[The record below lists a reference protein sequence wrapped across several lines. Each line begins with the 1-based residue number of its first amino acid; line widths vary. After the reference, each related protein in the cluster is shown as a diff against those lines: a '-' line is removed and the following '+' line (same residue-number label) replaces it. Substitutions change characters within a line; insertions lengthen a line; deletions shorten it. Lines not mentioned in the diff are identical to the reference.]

1 MQFNA
6 DMHLCYKKS
15 FIKQH
20 ILAYQPEV
28 LLWHQAVPPQQQQP
42 SSHPQEGV
50 TPNNGDFSNPDYD
63 ALLAARL
70 GDSCAD
76 HSAGPPANLDI
87 HNVADFCLPWGA
99 SIESWSV
106 YQALPKPVFFTFVLT
121 DASYERLHGSALTFY
136 EPYDISLLDMDKCF
150 HLDLDPEL
158 VSAPKQN
165 GVIDSL
171 ARADAELFTAD
182 ELRDIERHLGVFRRS
197 RIGDKVVGTSK
208 TICILSRYYFGSSFK
223 PFLSFLHQRCLG
235 DGEEKSSIPLERYLA
250 FLFYEIPFPD
260 LRLPNVVVDLDGHY
274 LRLQAPREKNAASST
289 AISEPFASLLTIL
302 GTELCLQL
310 LVQLLTEQKILLISV
325 QPDLLA
331 HIAQALIS
339 IIYPLRWVLVYIPFI
354 HIRCIHVIQSPSPY
368 LIGVDSRFFEFFRL
382 PPGENITCVDLDTR
396 NFRAAKDNMFKD
408 TKCLP
413 KGLYK
418 KLKSQLLTTE
428 KRLASLHHS
437 MRAEAQS
444 GVPLDLKLHQQ
455 VHQVGLSIK
464 RAFLTFMAQLL
475 YDYRRY
481 VLPVGSTESGILF
494 DSEAYVKEVCDHSS
508 RPFYRALF
516 GTQLWADFI
525 RDLTC
530 VSDRT
535 AEFEAFDNF
544 IDDIH
549 PGGGVGG
556 DFEDGSVV
564 SSGSGSSSL
573 PHSRGHSGLLA
584 NGSSPGGSFSTLDDL
599 PTDLPGGLFST
610 TTRLIH
616 SDKTKVIKTPETGE
630 DDDLIADLR
639 NKFTWTEWGTFPNH
653 LNNEA
658 LEELRRRNDAAKQS
672 QVLRPSVSMVAFC
685 GTGLWDTSVLSNSTA
700 AAAAMGQ
707 LSNAS
712 NSDFT
717 RFAALAPASEEFQP
731 QRRFVGEPPPFPAI
745 FRVADVFGV
754 AKLNSLLKR
763 TQQETTACL
772 IFDTK
777 CRQQGNSAWA
787 GFLMTE
793 IYSLWFILLPA
804 FIASLDQR
812 FSQAAPDAQKSS
824 ISLQARTLLFEAS
837 CLFFR
842 LMNTSLYTVD
852 QVMVRILLVLLFEYG
867 ALTEQTFNSWCEMP
881 LNATSYALANQ
892 LQRELGP
899 KLAGPEE
906 NSTAPPVSQ
915 SFSSASAQPQSL
927 TENVNF
933 AGSEEDTQPTLI
945 PQALSTP
952 RVRRATVST
961 PPRAEPLSQHNPEQA
976 TAVDLIDFG
985 AQEAPRPP
993 DDEALEEQ
1001 KDLCNNLAHLH
1012 LSPPPPSAAADEADR
1027 SMSQPAQQGAEKT
1040 DQDPALAKI
1049 TSAAQPAGSPFT
1061 RGLRSFAMRSM
1072 RSINSFANQMKSVE
1086 WVAANSPA
1094 ITTDA
1099 RQETVIVFP
1108 SRVTTRRPTASQQQQ
1123 QQGWNKLPGYR
1134 NLFAMPKSNRLP
1146 RNMRPWTLGEPCRDS
1161 GRKFSLDRNA
1171 LFATDPR
1178 APQPGSTSG
1187 APQPQ
1192 SSANPLS
1199 APSSSASFQ
1208 TSGPPPVV
1216 AGGPANPA
1224 WEDQTSWFQGI
1235 RSGLQKHLTSLSPAL
1250 QRQATSMDELRQT
1263 PRGSINSLETEDS
1276 NVLGGDSFGG
1286 GGSYQPP
1293 SWHDIAG
1300 ELAVGSPATRVCLVN
1315 PLLSQLTPDAQTT
1328 RQRRLSGLSSNHSRS
1343 SSCLASPAAGTD
1355 GRSRRNSASSPVA
1368 APATSSGPRISPSS
1382 SSPALA
1388 TSGGRERNN
1397 RSSETR
1403 SPPRVQSPSATA
1415 SPSSPTRARKPPPR
1429 PRPGSP
1435 SPPPPSPAYRVQDL
1449 RIIATACSVCPSCL
1463 RNVYEEEILSEWM
1476 TCEDEVNVHCPFCR
1490 HLFTPKLT
1498 IRTVAICDD
1507 AGSGGGGGSQEPA
1520 AAVDKTD
1527 PSIGSSPASARS
1539 RKAPFSHGLVEYTVP
1554 FVNPSVLRKDL
1565 ELFPSMTDFM
1575 GTETWSS
1582 PNLLG
1587 RHDTLLWNLV
1597 YLFHRLGLPTHLLD
1611 RYPAWLMDCQAEF
1624 RRTAD
1629 GRRHLGSLV
1638 IARALADVVL
1648 SPDLPVWMVAKWDI
1662 FPRKGTPAQP
1672 LYRLWVKQTGQGE
1685 PNQLLNDGTDG
1696 PSETECCFGEIVR
1709 LTSDALTFKNLEGAI
1724 SALLSVRDRRADE
1737 RRDSLND
1744 LRGSAASSNA
1754 QITSWS
1760 RHSSLYRELFLLF
1773 IRIHGCAWTTM
1784 DEFDFAY
1791 KTLFAEYAA
1800 ARDDRFS
1807 VADAPP
1813 SSTAVACRLLFRSLV
1828 LG

>member
-1 MQFNA
+1 MDDISLGSDVNQQVAEYFVVCGLPCEPTAYDLSEVLVNGEEIVLSESGRLDFTEYSPPIVDIQLISALDQDNPPFGYEIVRHSYNRAGNALIRALNSDDLYICYRRGYDKPPIADIGIYSDSSHLSLKKKAILIERTVGGRSAALGKHRLSSPSYLSVMRVNKNYGIDQLALTDLCVIFKNKDELCPLGYMESQHKLPSGQFNA

-28 LLWHQAVPPQQQQP
+28 LLWHQATPPQQQPLRVHQ
-42 SSHPQEGV
+42 QEDT
-50 TPNNGDFSNPDYD
+50 TPNDVNLSTPDYD
-63 ALLAARL
+63 AHLAARL
-70 GDSCAD
+70 DDS
-76 HSAGPPANLDI
+76 SANQSGPPANLDI
-87 HNVADFCLPWGA
+87 RNVADFCLPWGA
-99 SIESWSV
+99 SIESWSI
-106 YQALPKPVFFTFVLT
+106 YQAPPKPVFFTFVLT

-158 VSAPKQN
+158 VAAPKQN
-165 GVIDSL
+165 GGSDRL
-171 ARADAELFTAD
+171 ALADAELFTAD
-182 ELRDIERHLGVFRRS
+182 ELHDIERRLGVFRKS
-197 RIGDKVVGTSK
+197 RVGEKVVGTSK
-208 TICILSRYYFGSSFK
+208 TICILSRYYFGSSFR

-235 DGEEKSSIPLERYLA
+235 ESEEKNSIPLERYLA
-250 FLFYEIPFPD
+250 FLFYEVPFPD
-260 LRLPNVVVDLDGHY
+260 LRLPNVIVDLDGHY

-289 AISEPFASLLTIL
+289 AISEPFASLLSIL

-310 LVQLLTEQKILLISV
+310 LVQLLTEQKILLTSV

-382 PPGENITCVDLDTR
+382 PPGENITCIDLDTR
-396 NFRAAKDNMFKD
+396 NFRAAKDNIFKD

-413 KGLYK
+413 KALYK
-418 KLKSQLLTTE
+418 KLKNQLLATE

-437 MRAEAQS
+437 MRTEAQS

-549 PGGGVGG
+549 PGG

-573 PHSRGHSGLLA
+573 PHSRAQSALLA
-584 NGSSPGGSFSTLDDL
+584 NGSSPAGSFSTLDDIS
-599 PTDLPGGLFST
+599 TDLPGGLFST
-610 TTRLIH
+610 TTRLIQ
-616 SDKTKVIKTPETGE
+616 SDKTKVLKTPETDKE
-630 DDDLIADLR
+630 DDLAADLR
-639 NKFTWTEWGTFPNH
+639 DQFTWTEWGMFPNR
-653 LNNEA
+653 LNNEV
-658 LEELRRRNDAAKQS
+658 LEELGRRSDAVKRR
-672 QVLRPSVSMVAFC
+672 QVLRPSVSMVAFY

-700 AAAAMGQ
+700 AAAAVSQ
-707 LSNAS
+707 IANTS

-731 QRRFVGEPPPFPAI
+731 QRRFVGEPPTFPVI
-745 FRVADVFGV
+745 FHVADVFGV

-812 FSQAAPDAQKSS
+812 FSQTAQTDAQKHSL
-824 ISLQARTLLFEAS
+824 SLQARTLLFQAS

-867 ALTEQTFNSWCEMP
+867 ALNEQTFNSWCELP

-899 KLAGPEE
+899 KLADPEG
-906 NSTAPPVSQ
+906 NSTVPPLSK
-915 SFSSASAQPQSL
+915 SFSSVSSVRPHSPM
-927 TENVNF
+927 ENSNCVD
-933 AGSEEDTQPTLI
+933 AEEKDIHPTLI

-952 RVRRATVST
+952 RLQRANVST
-961 PPRAEPLSQHNPEQA
+961 PPRTATPTRDNPVQV
-976 TAVDLIDFG
+976 TSINLIDFG
-985 AQEAPRPP
+985 PQEPSRSMPVN
-993 DDEALEEQ
+993 EALEQ
-1001 KDLCNNLAHLH
+1001 NDLCNDLARLQ
-1012 LSPPPPSAAADEADR
+1012 LSLPSVAVEADR
-1027 SMSQPAQQGAEKT
+1027 STLQPVHQEAEGT
-1040 DQDPALAKI
+1040 VGQDPAPMK
-1049 TSAAQPAGSPFT
+1049 TTECPQPAGSPFS
-1061 RGLRSFAMRSM
+1061 RGLRSIAMRSM

-1086 WVAANSPA
+1086 WVAATSTSVTSL
-1094 ITTDA
+1094 TTNP
-1099 RQETVIVFP
+1099 QHETVILFP
-1108 SRVTTRRPTASQQQQ
+1108 NRVTRRPSTGQ

-1171 LFATDPR
+1171 LFARDPR
-1178 APQPGSTSG
+1178 APQSG
-1187 APQPQ
+1187 IAAGHPQVQ
-1192 SSANPLS
+1192 LSSNPLS
-1199 APSSSASFQ
+1199 APSSSSSASASFQ
-1208 TSGPPPVV
+1208 TSGPPPV
-1216 AGGPANPA
+1216 ASSGTANPA

-1250 QRQATSMDELRQT
+1250 QRQATSTNDLNQT
-1263 PRGSINSLETEDS
+1263 PRGSINSLDTEDS
-1276 NVLGGDSFGG
+1276 NVLGGDSL
-1286 GGSYQPP
+1286 GGSGGYQPP
-1293 SWHDIAG
+1293 SWYDIAG
-1300 ELAVGSPATRVCLVN
+1300 ELSVSSPAARVCLVN

-1328 RQRRLSGLSSNHSRS
+1328 RQRRLSGLSYNHSRS
-1343 SSCLASPAAGTD
+1343 SSCLTCPAAETD
-1355 GRSRRNSASSPVA
+1355 GRSRRNSISSPVA
-1368 APATSSGPRISPSS
+1368 AASATPLGPRISPSS
-1382 SSPALA
+1382 SSPVLA
-1388 TSGGRERNN
+1388 ISSSGRQHNIRPP
-1397 RSSETR
+1397 SETR
-1403 SPPRVQSPSATA
+1403 SPHRAQSPA
-1415 SPSSPTRARKPPPR
+1415 SPSSPTRTRKPPLR

-1435 SPPPPSPAYRVQDL
+1435 PPPSSAPSPLVYRVQDL

-1463 RNVYEEEILSEWM
+1463 RNVYEEEIFSEWM

-1490 HLFTPKLT
+1490 YLFTPKLT
-1498 IRTVAICDD
+1498 LRTVAICDD
-1507 AGSGGGGGSQEPA
+1507 SSSSPGGGGGGGVTQEPTVA
-1520 AAVDKTD
+1520 PVDRTD
-1527 PSIGSSPASARS
+1527 PSAASSPSYERS
-1539 RKAPFSHGLVEYTVP
+1539 RKAPFSHGLIEYTV
-1554 FVNPSVLRKDL
+1554 SVLC
-1565 ELFPSMTDFM
+1565 
-1575 GTETWSS
+1575 
-1582 PNLLG
+1582 
-1587 RHDTLLWNLV
+1587 LV
-1597 YLFHRLGLPTHLLD
+1597 PCCLS
-1611 RYPAWLMDCQAEF
+1611 YPY
-1624 RRTAD
+1624 
-1629 GRRHLGSLV
+1629 S
-1638 IARALADVVL
+1638 
-1648 SPDLPVWMVAKWDI
+1648 
-1662 FPRKGTPAQP
+1662 
-1672 LYRLWVKQTGQGE
+1672 
-1685 PNQLLNDGTDG
+1685 
-1696 PSETECCFGEIVR
+1696 
-1709 LTSDALTFKNLEGAI
+1709 
-1724 SALLSVRDRRADE
+1724 
-1737 RRDSLND
+1737 
-1744 LRGSAASSNA
+1744 
-1754 QITSWS
+1754 
-1760 RHSSLYRELFLLF
+1760 
-1773 IRIHGCAWTTM
+1773 
-1784 DEFDFAY
+1784 
-1791 KTLFAEYAA
+1791 
-1800 ARDDRFS
+1800 
-1807 VADAPP
+1807 
-1813 SSTAVACRLLFRSLV
+1813 
-1828 LG
+1828 